1 MKDVYIQI
9 LNVFSTISGNL
20 VNQISVLQ
28 WLCSLVDSL
37 SVLHHC
43 HMVLDSVVNFILFVR
58 LMCMKKLWNV
68 NYWIFPTNM
77 VASLL
82 KFLKKTQLKLPA
94 FSVID

>member
-1 MKDVYIQI
+1 MKDIYIQT

-37 SVLHHC
+37 SGLHHC
-43 HMVLDSVVNFILFVR
+43 HMALNSVVNFILIVL

-82 KFLKKTQLKLPA
+82 KFLKKSQLKLPA